1 MTPVA
6 FRTQGGNALLI
17 ACTQVDLDG
26 GGSIDLD
33 EWVNFFR
40 RQKESGGEA
49 VVEFV
54 TGYLESRLH
63 SQPEHSADLAQGA
76 EPASPSSKTAHL
88 PLAQRLEEL
97 FKVEWCWTD
106 VW

>member
-1 MTPVA
+1 MTV
-6 FRTQGGNALLI
+6 

-33 EWVNFFR
+33 EWVNFFGR
-40 RQKESGGEA
+40 LKESGGEA

-63 SQPEHSADLAQGA
+63 SQSEHSADLAQEA
-76 EPASPSSKTAHL
+76 EPSSPSSKTAHL

-97 FKVEWCWTD
+97 FKVEWCWRD
-106 VW
+106 AW